1 MYIVYAPEAASE
13 ALARTLSDVGGIGC
27 GPAEAALPAGE
38 RALVLVTPDY
48 YSRGFWRMKQRL
60 TAQAVRLEGMLCA
73 CLVQSDS
80 EIGADLAIRALVSQ
94 LLAAGAAVYL
104 CAMTHAGGRIL
115 PGGCTEPCKNEMTTL
130 DFYTKFLQMA
140 EKLG

>member
-1 MYIVYAPEAASE
+1 MMKSE
-13 ALARTLSDVGGIGC
+13 VFQMKMIKR
-27 GPAEAALPAGE
+27 
-38 RALVLVTPDY
+38 LVPL
-48 YSRGFWRMKQRL
+48 
-60 TAQAVRLEGMLCA
+60 MLCA